1 MKETNER
8 FPSSKPVLWAW
19 LDLNQRPHPYQ
30 ACSRDAFMLVGEDD
44 QLVGGVDVTVVV
56 RWVPEL
62 SVRCGTAGKYD
73 AAWSDAGQQRPTPLL
88 GLLIRRIGLAFSE
101 YDVGDLFSAGRC
113 KS

>member
-62 SVRCGTAGKYD
+62 SVGCGTRVARLVGMTQP
-73 AAWSDAGQQRPTPLL
+73 GLTPVNS
-88 GLLIRRIGLAFSE
+88 GPRRCRG
-101 YDVGDLFSAGRC
+101 C
-113 KS
+113 